1 MVLSIALRL
10 EEIKYDKEAMI
21 ELKRISKVLKNSE
34 SSIQLCKEAMNRFS
48 QLILKDGMTH
58 YEVEKSEI
66 SKF

>member
-1 MVLSIALRL
+1 MVLGIAVQL
-10 EEIKYDKEAMI
+10 EEVNYDKEPMI
-21 ELKRISKVLKNSE
+21 ELKRISKVLKNPE
-34 SSIQLCKEAMNRFS
+34 SSINLCKEAMSRFS